1 MEQLKQH
8 YEKGVLA
15 IAMLVMGYVA
25 FTLFNDSDAQQTA
38 IQEQKDA
45 RERGGRK
52 STLGVIVIFA
62 VVPLIKLNKMYELFI
77 NNKAK
82 GTVCLLTFLS
92 TLIFPILSI
101 ELFSGINTHIWTGII
116 FGFLLSL
123 IIEKI

>member
-45 RERGGRK
+45 RDRGGRK
-52 STLGVIVIFA
+52 STLGVIDLSRYSA
-62 VVPLIKLNKMYELFI
+62 SMANLKNAHPLPLSNPHNLF
-77 NNKAK
+77 NPVQWRRTPQ
-82 GTVCLLTFLS
+82 GTVF
-92 TLIFPILSI
+92 
-101 ELFSGINTHIWTGII
+101 
-116 FGFLLSL
+116 
-123 IIEKI
+123 KV